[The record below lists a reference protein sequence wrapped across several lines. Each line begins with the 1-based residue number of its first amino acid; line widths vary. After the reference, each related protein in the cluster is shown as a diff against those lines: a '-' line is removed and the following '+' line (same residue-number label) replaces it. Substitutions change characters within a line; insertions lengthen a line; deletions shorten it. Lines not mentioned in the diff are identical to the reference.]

1 MERLI
6 TDIGQ
11 YGTMIEQATAALD
24 EPIDSNVEYRDR
36 QRQMYTDYQAAW
48 DSQGRDSHRAFLR
61 MINDPDQRAEFRR
74 RHRVDHRAL
83 PLTRRPRPRNRRP
96 PLDIHRTHHHP
107 RRSSCVKTDQPTT
120 DPDIDFSSL
129 PQVDQ
134 AARPPAQRR
143 PRFDGDVSEL
153 PDRACW
159 ALQHLLTRRYISA
172 EADADVYSWVLEYR
186 KELSVRLSEL
196 DLLLRIVDG
205 TDVAF
210 VEQARYESARGIKLL
225 RREPLGTYDSI
236 LALHLAQ
243 MMRAS
248 GGQTV
253 LISREEMHGLFSG
266 VLNDTDRDAV
276 TFAARVDGA
285 IARLAGLEILRKSR
299 DDEDSYLISPV
310 ITAIMTASVITELQ
324 QQFEQLLNGGAP
336 AEEDVD
342 LD

>member
-1 MERLI
+1 
-6 TDIGQ
+6 
-11 YGTMIEQATAALD
+11 
-24 EPIDSNVEYRDR
+24 V
-36 QRQMYTDYQAAW
+36 
-48 DSQGRDSHRAFLR
+48 
-61 MINDPDQRAEFRR
+61 
-74 RHRVDHRAL
+74 
-83 PLTRRPRPRNRRP
+83 
-96 PLDIHRTHHHP
+96 
-107 RRSSCVKTDQPTT
+107 TT
-120 DPDIDFSSL
+120 EADIDFSSL

-134 AARPPAQRR
+134 TARPPVQRR

-196 DLLLRIVDG
+196 DLLLRVVEVG
-205 TDVAF
+205 YETGGVAF

-253 LISREEMHGLFSG
+253 VISREEMHGLFSG

-285 IARLAGLEILRKSR
+285 IARLTGLEILRKSR
-299 DDEDSYLISPV
+299 DDEDSYTISPV

-324 QQFEQLLNGGAP
+324 QQFEQLLTGGAP
-336 AEEDVD
+336 AAEEVE
-342 LD
+342 LDG

>member
-1 MERLI
+1 M
-6 TDIGQ
+6 TQ
-11 YGTMIEQATAALD
+11 PST
-24 EPIDSNVEYRDR
+24 
-36 QRQMYTDYQAAW
+36 
-48 DSQGRDSHRAFLR
+48 
-61 MINDPDQRAEFRR
+61 
-74 RHRVDHRAL
+74 
-83 PLTRRPRPRNRRP
+83 
-96 PLDIHRTHHHP
+96 
-107 RRSSCVKTDQPTT
+107 SSTE
-120 DPDIDFSSL
+120 PDIDFSQL

-134 AARPPAQRR
+134 SARPPHQRR

-172 EADADVYSWVLEYR
+172 ETDSDIYAWVLEYR
-186 KELSVRLSEL
+186 NQLSVRLSEL
-196 DLLLRIVDG
+196 DLLLRVVEVGYEDG
-205 TDVAF
+205 GVAF

-248 GGQTV
+248 GGQRV

-276 TFAARVDGA
+276 TFTARVDGA
-285 IARLAGLEILRKSR
+285 IARLAGLEILRRSR
-299 DDEDSYLISPV
+299 DDEDSYTISPV

-324 QQFEQLLNGGAP
+324 QQFELLLNGGAP
-336 AEEDVD
+336 QEDPRD
-342 LD
+342 G